1 MSTGSLRSL
10 FQLAFQVSPI
20 ILAGGVASNIPGKL
34 LPIVAIT
41 EGLSVAEGVL
51 TGSVP
56 ENLDEFFAQY
66 LPMPGGTLISQAIGE
81 YPFANQAVAA
91 NAVIQ
96 QPLTISMMMIA
107 PVRDVAGYAFK
118 LPIFSFLQAT
128 LAAHNAGGGL
138 YHVATPAFVYTN
150 CVMTGMT
157 DVSEGESRQRQVTW
171 QLDFRQPLVTPS
183 QAAITLGA
191 YMQKISNGTQLTGN
205 PAWSGPQASS
215 GAPTAGV
222 APLSGTTNL
231 TGAVQSFAA
240 HGPGSP
246 TATPLQ

>member
-1 MSTGSLRSL
+1 MSAGSLRSL
-10 FQLAFQVSPI
+10 FQLAFQVSPVV
-20 ILAGGVASNIPGKL
+20 LVNGVASNIPGGL

-41 EGLSVAEGVL
+41 EGLSFAEGVL

-56 ENLDEFFAQY
+56 DNLDDFFAQF

-107 PVRDVAGYAFK
+107 PVRDVAGYALK
-118 LPIFSFLQAT
+118 LPTFSFLQGM
-128 LAAHNAGGGL
+128 LAAHNASGGL
-138 YHVATPAFVYTN
+138 YHIATPAFVYTN

-157 DVSEGESRQRQVTW
+157 DVSEGDTRQRQVTW
-171 QLDFRQPLVTPS
+171 QLDFRQPLVTPA
-183 QAAITLGA
+183 QAASTLGA
-191 YMQKISNGTQLTGN
+191 YMQKIANGTQLTGN

-222 APLSGTTNL
+222 APLAGTTNM

-240 HGPGSP
+240 PGPGSP
-246 TATPLQ
+246 TSSPLQ